1 MRVEFEL
8 LLSRRPRGEEL
19 AYSLNVPKGPMR
31 SSSFFSR
38 GWLWVMYAAG
48 SANCVAACSLA
59 LGVQRRGLML
69 VSRPTGNV
77 PGKYERNAASPG
89 FVTMGC
95 WVVRLPHA
103 SPVLSVEPL
112 ATAL

>member
-1 MRVEFEL
+1 MRFEFEL

-103 SPVLSVEPL
+103 SPDLS
-112 ATAL
+112 